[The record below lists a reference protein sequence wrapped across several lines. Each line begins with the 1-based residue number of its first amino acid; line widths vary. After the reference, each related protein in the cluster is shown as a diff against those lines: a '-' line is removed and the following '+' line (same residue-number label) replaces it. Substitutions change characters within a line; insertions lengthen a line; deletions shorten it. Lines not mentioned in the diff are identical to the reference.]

1 MTNFLVASLA
11 RAQVRPLPAYNAGL
25 SNEAVRARYG
35 VTDIARLASNEN
47 PFGASASVRR
57 AIAEVANDVG
67 NYPDANCTAL
77 REAIAERTGLPAG
90 RLVFGDGSEDL
101 IKILCEVF
109 LAPGDLV
116 VTQRPV
122 FGLHEIYPK
131 MMGAEVELL
140 DLNEEL
146 GFDLGAHI

>member
-1 MTNFLVASLA
+1 MTNALVASLA

-57 AIAEVANDVG
+57 AIAEVADDVG

-77 REAIAERTGLPAG
+77 REAIARAAVSAPDQAAAG
-90 RLVFGDGSEDL
+90 WYSQSPD
-101 IKILCEVF
+101 
-109 LAPGDLV
+109 GDL
-116 VTQRPV
+116 PPPE
-122 FGLHEIYPK
+122 G
-131 MMGAEVELL
+131 GS
-140 DLNEEL
+140 
-146 GFDLGAHI
+146 